1 VKEHLGLTVDDNLR
15 WKEREMSFIK
25 IYKVALEFLY
35 ANINIINSTVRKNH
49 SFPLPNFIYCVIAY
63 FTRLDALIKLEILT
77 KELLQQSTQVAP
89 MNKTFELSF
98 VDFWAQAAIQFLHL
112 PPFPDH

>member
-1 VKEHLGLTVDDNLR
+1 MLISTLSILQYSKEKSL
-15 WKEREMSFIK
+15 
-25 IYKVALEFLY
+25 
-35 ANINIINSTVRKNH
+35 NH
-49 SFPLPNFIYCVIAY
+49 SSFPLPNFIYCVIAY

-98 VDFWAQAAIQFLHL
+98 VDFWA
-112 PPFPDH
+112 